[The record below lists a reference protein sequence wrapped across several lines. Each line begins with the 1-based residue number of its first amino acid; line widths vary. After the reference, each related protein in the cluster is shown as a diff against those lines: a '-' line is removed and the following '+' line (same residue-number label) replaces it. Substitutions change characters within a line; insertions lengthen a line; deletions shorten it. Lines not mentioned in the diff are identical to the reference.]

1 MQVLEL
7 LNQFEEIENA
17 KVLGNAAAA
26 AAADSAIGRRNHAE
40 AFDMIL
46 RQFFASESTQAVLQ
60 LQEWVQQIR
69 EQRTRAKDARTREAD
84 SVLIASLD
92 TDGYECV
99 RLRAD
104 CASPF
109 PPTPWCPTYCA
120 HFAILWGRVL
130 FGVSYRDGTI
140 SINEFVELWRTTG
153 LSKPVLRQHFRRR
166 DLGSVGQLSQPP
178 ALHARAHPGA
188 LSLLNSLPH
197 R

>member
-26 AAADSAIGRRNHAE
+26 AAADSAIGRRNRAE
-40 AFDMIL
+40 AFDMII

-92 TDGYECV
+92 TDGYECAAEPTAPPLPSHTMV
-99 RLRAD
+99 PNLPLRSLCGVLRA
-104 CASPF
+104 
-109 PPTPWCPTYCA
+109 
-120 HFAILWGRVL
+120 
-130 FGVSYRDGTI
+130 
-140 SINEFVELWRTTG
+140 
-153 LSKPVLRQHFRRR
+153 
-166 DLGSVGQLSQPP
+166 
-178 ALHARAHPGA
+178 RAVW
-188 LSLLNSLPH
+188 
-197 R
+197 

>member
-26 AAADSAIGRRNHAE
+26 AAADSAIGRRNRAE
-40 AFDMIL
+40 AFDMFI

-92 TDGYECV
+92 TDGYEC
-99 RLRAD
+99 A
-104 CASPF
+104 AQPTA
-109 PPTPWCPTYCA
+109 PPP
-120 HFAILWGRVL
+120 
-130 FGVSYRDGTI
+130 
-140 SINEFVELWRTTG
+140 
-153 LSKPVLRQHFRRR
+153 
-166 DLGSVGQLSQPP
+166 
-178 ALHARAHPGA
+178 
-188 LSLLNSLPH
+188 SLPH
-197 R
+197 HGDELTPALTMRCSEGACCLVIHVGTARSTSTSS

>member
-26 AAADSAIGRRNHAE
+26 AAADSAIGRRNRAE
-40 AFDMIL
+40 AFDMII

-92 TDGYECV
+92 TDGYECAAAR
-99 RLRAD
+99 RLRQPLPSHAMV
-104 CASPF
+104 PN
-109 PPTPWCPTYCA
+109 
-120 HFAILWGRVL
+120 L
-130 FGVSYRDGTI
+130 
-140 SINEFVELWRTTG
+140 
-153 LSKPVLRQHFRRR
+153 LRSLC
-166 DLGSVGQLSQPP
+166 DSLG
-178 ALHARAHPGA
+178 ARAVWCFI
-188 LSLLNSLPH
+188 
-197 R
+197 

>member
-92 TDGYECV
+92 TDGYAAAR
-99 RLRAD
+99 RLRQPLP
-104 CASPF
+104 SHTMVPN
-109 PPTPWCPTYCA
+109 
-120 HFAILWGRVL
+120 L
-130 FGVSYRDGTI
+130 
-140 SINEFVELWRTTG
+140 
-153 LSKPVLRQHFRRR
+153 LRSLC
-166 DLGSVGQLSQPP
+166 DSLG
-178 ALHARAHPGA
+178 ARAVWC
-188 LSLLNSLPH
+188 SI
-197 R
+197 

>member
-17 KVLGNAAAA
+17 KVLGNA

-92 TDGYECV
+92 TDGYECAAAR
-99 RLRAD
+99 RLRQPLPSHAMV
-104 CASPF
+104 PN
-109 PPTPWCPTYCA
+109 
-120 HFAILWGRVL
+120 L
-130 FGVSYRDGTI
+130 
-140 SINEFVELWRTTG
+140 
-153 LSKPVLRQHFRRR
+153 LRSLC
-166 DLGSVGQLSQPP
+166 DSLG
-178 ALHARAHPGA
+178 ARAVWCFI
-188 LSLLNSLPH
+188 
-197 R
+197 

>member
-26 AAADSAIGRRNHAE
+26 EAADSALGRRNRAE
-40 AFDMIL
+40 AFDMII

-92 TDGYECV
+92 TDGYVCV
-99 RLRAD
+99 AEPTALPLRY
-104 CASPF
+104 
-109 PPTPWCPTYCA
+109 PTPWCRTYPCA
-120 HFAILWGRVL
+120 HFAV
-130 FGVSYRDGTI
+130 F
-140 SINEFVELWRTTG
+140 
-153 LSKPVLRQHFRRR
+153 
-166 DLGSVGQLSQPP
+166 
-178 ALHARAHPGA
+178 
-188 LSLLNSLPH
+188 
-197 R
+197 